1 MIGNDIVD
9 LKNISKRT
17 NWKRPGFIDKV
28 FNENEQRYIRN
39 AKDKDLIVWQ
49 LWSMKEAAY
58 KAYVREVGNRF
69 FNPRSIACKIISDNK
84 GEVQINDLIYFTSSE
99 LNCNYIHTTASKHI
113 AEIQSSVFKLHNDT
127 YNFQHKMLNQYLL
140 DFISETKNND
150 SNHLKVVKNKVGVPN
165 VFESNLPLPMQLSL
179 SHCGNYGAFSILN
192 S

>member
-49 LWSMKEAAY
+49 LWRMKEAAY

-69 FNPRSIACKIISDNK
+69 FNPRSITCKIISDD
-84 GEVQINDLIYFTSSE
+84 INCYP
-99 LNCNYIHTTASKHI
+99 
-113 AEIQSSVFKLHNDT
+113 VR
-127 YNFQHKMLNQYLL
+127 
-140 DFISETKNND
+140 
-150 SNHLKVVKNKVGVPN
+150 
-165 VFESNLPLPMQLSL
+165 
-179 SHCGNYGAFSILN
+179 
-192 S
+192 